1 MVGDNASRGVFSG
14 IRKEA
19 FLMNVHGYYK
29 KKMDRI
35 AEELAKKYGEIGG
48 MPACWTLGYCIG
60 DACLW
65 WDCEKEEQWKN

>member
-1 MVGDNASRGVFSG
+1 
-14 IRKEA
+14 
-19 FLMNVHGYYK
+19 MNVHGYYK

-35 AEELAKKYGEIGG
+35 VEKQAKKYGEFGG